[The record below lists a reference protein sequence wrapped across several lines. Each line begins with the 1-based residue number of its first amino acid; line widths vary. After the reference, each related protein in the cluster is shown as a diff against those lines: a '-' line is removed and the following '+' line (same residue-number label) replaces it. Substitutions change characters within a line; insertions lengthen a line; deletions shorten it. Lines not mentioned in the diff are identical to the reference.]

1 MRSRLRGPGKAVRLS
16 FNLNY
21 AFSKALGVHG
31 TGQLGGTTAD
41 SFSIAN
47 NFGILSHDRT
57 HVLNASYQFDLG
69 RRARNHALLG
79 ALANG
84 WTVAGITT
92 LQSGPNLQAL
102 YNSNFSLSASPLDP
116 EHPARVL
123 EEQGTQKL
131 SQLLLGTPNAR
142 VNPVYTCG
150 PTQGLLEHQYIN
162 SNCLTMP
169 MSSGTVGQTAVL
181 NGPAMAG
188 YYLRGPAFFNSDVSF
203 YKKFPVAENR
213 PFNFAFPLSTS

>member
-1 MRSRLRGPGKAVRLS
+1 
-16 FNLNY
+16 
-21 AFSKALGVHG
+21 
-31 TGQLGGTTAD
+31 
-41 SFSIAN
+41 
-47 NFGILSHDRT
+47 
-57 HVLNASYQFDLG
+57 
-69 RRARNHALLG
+69 
-79 ALANG
+79 
-84 WTVAGITT
+84 
-92 LQSGPNLQAL
+92 L

-116 EHPARVL
+116 EHPGQNL

-142 VNPVYTCG
+142 VNPVYACD
-150 PTQGLLEHQYIN
+150 PTQGLLDHEYIN

-203 YKKFPVAENR
+203 YKKFPVAEKQAIQFR
-213 PFNFAFPLSTS
+213 FSVFNFLNHPLPSFDPSNTTTLDLHFKETGAGKWVQTNGDFGMAPIKMGRRVVQFALKYEF